1 MAIIKDDFVR
11 HNSMLIADTMIE
23 LICDDLK
30 FKDKQND
37 PEYIMMD
44 SKLKADKAIKR
55 QMKKSVKK
63 KSEDVKNKKKNSKSK
78 FSAKYSERIDSIK
91 YADERAQRR
100 KKAKMSKKKQE
111 TKKQEDFSKELELL
125 LKYGNNNKNEEEIIR
140 PSDYEKIR
148 QERIR
153 KFNKDKK

>member
-1 MAIIKDDFVR
+1 
-11 HNSMLIADTMIE
+11 
-23 LICDDLK
+23 
-30 FKDKQND
+30 
-37 PEYIMMD
+37 
-44 SKLKADKAIKR
+44 
-55 QMKKSVKK
+55 
-63 KSEDVKNKKKNSKSK
+63 
-78 FSAKYSERIDSIK
+78 
-91 YADERAQRR
+91 
-100 KKAKMSKKKQE
+100 MSKKKQE

>member
-1 MAIIKDDFVR
+1 MK
-11 HNSMLIADTMIE
+11 E
-23 LICDDLK
+23 LK
-30 FKDKQND
+30 
-37 PEYIMMD
+37 E
-44 SKLKADKAIKR
+44 
-55 QMKKSVKK
+55 
-63 KSEDVKNKKKNSKSK
+63 E
-78 FSAKYSERIDSIK
+78 
-91 YADERAQRR
+91 
-100 KKAKMSKKKQE
+100 KKQE